1 MKCQYLVSPIVSGAG
16 PGAVALLH
24 PGAGPRPLW
33 CRARARRQEGGQ
45 LAGAGL
51 LGAHTLPEKEYL
63 NISNTDNS
71 NLFILG
77 RWLLRRV
84 LGLLLDDL
92 HHAGARHR
100 GLGSLGLELLLAL
113 QDLQVLESSGFYIL
127 SSRVN
132 ID

>member
-1 MKCQYLVSPIVSGAG
+1 MSPVVSGAG

-24 PGAGPRPLW
+24 PGAGPRPLT
-33 CRARARRQEGGQ
+33 RARARRQEGGQ

-51 LGAHTLPEKEYL
+51 LGAHTLPGEEYL
-63 NISNTDNS
+63 DTEHPITF
-71 NLFILG
+71 FILG

-100 GLGSLGLELLLAL
+100 GLGCLGL
-113 QDLQVLESSGFYIL
+113 
-127 SSRVN
+127 
-132 ID
+132 

>member
-1 MKCQYLVSPIVSGAG
+1 MSPIVSGAG
-16 PGAVALLH
+16 PGTVALLH

-51 LGAHTLPEKEYL
+51 LGAHTLPGEEGDYL
-63 NISNTDNS
+63 DTSNTDNS

-100 GLGSLGLELLLAL
+100 GLGCLGL
-113 QDLQVLESSGFYIL
+113 
-127 SSRVN
+127 
-132 ID
+132 